1 MKRRRLYI
9 ALFSLLLLLML
20 TLRYAGT
27 FLVRT
32 DDKAKGEVMVILM
45 GSIPDRVLEA
55 ADLYREGFAPRVLIV
70 EEGMGPSEIL
80 RERGATLISNSTQCR
95 SIASELGIPADSITL
110 LPGGAQ
116 STAMEADIVSEYL
129 RNHPEVD
136 TLLLVTSPSHT
147 RRAAMVF
154 RKAFRKH
161 GLEITIIA
169 CPSRY
174 NAYEGRGW
182 YKRKEDIQKV
192 VYEYIKLTAFMM
204 VEQFK

>member
-1 MKRRRLYI
+1 
-9 ALFSLLLLLML
+9 ML

-27 FLVRT
+27 SLVRT

-45 GSIPDRVLEA
+45 GSITDRVLEA
-55 ADLYREGFAPRVLIV
+55 ADLYSEGLANRVLIV
-70 EEGMGPSEIL
+70 EEGMGSVELL
-80 RERGATLISNSTQCR
+80 RSRGATLISNTTQCKH
-95 SIASELGIPADSITL
+95 IATELGIPADSITV

-116 STAMEADIVSEYL
+116 STAMEADIVSAYL
-129 RNHPEVD
+129 KTRPEVD

-147 RRAAMVF
+147 RRAGMIF
-154 RKAFRKH
+154 RKAFRKN

-182 YKRKEDIQKV
+182 YKRKEDIQRV
-192 VYEYIKLTAFMM
+192 VFEYIKLTAFVL
-204 VEQFK
+204 VEQFR